1 MLIDLNV
8 KSVLQNVNHT
18 RFRYRECH
26 DFKKWSDV
34 MWAKGL
40 QFCSLENIEIHFNLL
55 VFDGK
60 QNPTNSLEAI
70 DRIGLWCVYILVY
83 DTIKIVHPLK
93 RSKEMSHNIILRIR
107 FCILCISKAE
117 SIETK
122 HNMLID
128 YFQMLTKFTIEC
140 TSGTMCLVWHE
151 SHPLKH
157 IRMVCARDFAIIFR
171 TFGTI
176 ISSFAMLSHA
186 I

>member
-1 MLIDLNV
+1 MEWCDV
-8 KSVLQNVNHT
+8 GKRTRVL
-18 RFRYRECH
+18 FIGKYRDTFQFAGFWWKTKPNKFIGSH
-26 DFKKWSDV
+26 RSNRV
-34 MWAKGL
+34 M
-40 QFCSLENIEIHFNLL
+40 
-55 VFDGK
+55 V
-60 QNPTNSLEAI
+60 
-70 DRIGLWCVYILVY
+70 CVILVY
-83 DTIKIVHPLK
+83 DKVKIVHPLK

-140 TSGTMCLVWHE
+140 TSGTVCLVWHE